1 MENNNLTN
9 NLTEEEIRKSIEQN
23 FEKIVNLRNTLLELP
38 SNSLID
44 SLFILIDYIVDNG
57 PDGSYCDSFGDI
69 GISINDGGISIE
81 NITEEKTL
89 ATLNLTVF

>member
-1 MENNNLTN
+1 MENNNLN
-9 NLTEEEIRKSIEQN
+9 NLNEEEIRKSIEQN

-69 GISINDGGISIE
+69 GISIGDDGISID

-89 ATLNLTVF
+89 ATLNLTMF